1 MEKGIDR
8 SHLTAG
14 IGLIVIGLLILVAQF
29 VQSDWMGLLFL
40 PALGL
45 IFLVWGSVAR
55 NVGLLIPGGILSGIG
70 LGVFLNE
77 VVFPGLEGAG
87 TGGVFLTSFGL
98 GWGLITLLSA
108 IFTDQVHWWP
118 LIPGG
123 ILGLIGGLLLMG
135 GAGLAVL
142 EIVGRWWPLGLIGLG
157 LWLLLRRGSR
167 ESPQ

>member
-1 MEKGIDR
+1 MGKSVERGR
-8 SHLTAG
+8 LTAG
-14 IGLIVIGLLILVAQF
+14 IGLIVIGLLILAAQF
-29 VQSDWMGLLFL
+29 VRSDWMGLLFL

-45 IFLVWGSVAR
+45 IFLVWGSVAQ
-55 NVGLLIPGGILSGIG
+55 NVGLLIPGGVLSGIG
-70 LGVFLNE
+70 LGVFLTE
-77 VVFPGLEGAG
+77 VVFPGLESVG

-108 IFTDQVHWWP
+108 IFTDRVHWWP

-142 EIVGRWWPLGLIGLG
+142 ELIGRWWPLVLIGLG
-157 LWLLLRRGSR
+157 LWLLLRHGNRGN
-167 ESPQ
+167 PQ